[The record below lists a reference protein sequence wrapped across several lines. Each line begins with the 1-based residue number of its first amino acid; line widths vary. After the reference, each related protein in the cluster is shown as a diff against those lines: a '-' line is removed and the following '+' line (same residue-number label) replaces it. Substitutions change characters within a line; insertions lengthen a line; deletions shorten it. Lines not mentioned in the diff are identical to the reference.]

1 MRRHAQEGVSEMFAK
16 ILVGTDLSESSLAV
30 LDYVPRLREF
40 GLERVILAHVV
51 YVPDAGGAEHVLL
64 EQAREDIKGQADRLR
79 EADLDVETV
88 VKWGT
93 APRTLAQ
100 LAEEHD
106 VEAIVVGSHGRSML
120 QRVLLGS
127 VAMSLLHHATRPVV
141 LVRMQLCE
149 TDEGIS
155 CEPLGD
161 EPLRHLLFPTDFSEA
176 ADAAFEWL
184 EYLAAEAGAAVTL
197 LHAQDTGALGHRID
211 DVERFNEEDRERLEG
226 LAEKLRDAGVREVK
240 TVVKDASPAELIN
253 RVAAEHAATMIVMST
268 HGRGALQELVL
279 GSVALKVARTSP
291 APVLMVPH
299 R

>member
-1 MRRHAQEGVSEMFAK
+1 MFAK

-79 EADLDVETV
+79 EANLDVETV

-100 LAEEHD
+100 LAEKHD

-155 CEPLGD
+155 CELLGD
-161 EPLRHLLFPTDFSEA
+161 EPLRRLLFPTDFSEA

-184 EYLAAEAGAAVTL
+184 RYLAAESGAAVTL
-197 LHAQDTGALGHRID
+197 VHAQETDALGHQVD
-211 DVERFNEEDRERLEG
+211 DEERLNAEDQQRLDE
-226 LAEKLRDAGVREVK
+226 LAAALREAGVTEVE
-240 TVVKDASPAELIN
+240 TVVEDASPAELIN
-253 RVAAEHAATMIVMST
+253 RVAAESAASMIVMST
-268 HGRGALQELVL
+268 HGRGALAELVL

-291 APVLMVPH
+291 APVLMVAH